1 MEKTDS
7 EKKKEK
13 GILSPL
19 SKWVGTYVKNEKDA
33 EKTQSRTAES
43 GMMGIASFI
52 FAFVLSR
59 AEVFGGTMPFGLSY
73 LAGSE
78 KRVGWVLSGIILS
91 SLYGEKRTIYL
102 VAALLI
108 AIIRLLVS
116 YILEGRRERIFSE
129 PLSLRL
135 AVGAA
140 GGFVS
145 GIYGIFAGGF
155 EKEQLL
161 RAIFM
166 IFAVPLAAYLYSGA
180 TGRDGEGD
188 TRKELGSFAL
198 YLSFIIGLE
207 SFSLLG
213 FSPALVVGSLITLTS
228 ALSGG
233 SVKGGLIGMSGG
245 LCMGAEQAVMLGLIG
260 AITGSVRQYSHITAV
275 GIGCVSGA
283 IFALMTGGSGSL
295 MTAVPAL
302 LWGGAICLPLVR
314 FGGAAKLSILRS
326 RTVMSEEA
334 SSNTMLISKK
344 EEAMTSRLN
353 ALSEAMTSLSSVFY
367 ALSNRLTTPGAW
379 QVRGICEASFKKYCK
394 SCSQNMVC
402 WGREYERTA
411 DVMNKL
417 ANAVVRH
424 GNADSSYV
432 PSHFLD
438 VCPNTVKAL
447 SEVNL
452 THARLLESAAKQ
464 NKTEVF
470 ALDYEAMA
478 KLLSE
483 ASEENSQEYVLD
495 GALTEK
501 ARRTALDMGM
511 GFHSIAVYGKRKK
524 TVIGGGID
532 LENVRLTTEEM
543 RKAFSDACGVEL
555 TTPEFKIEDDYT
567 TMLAGAKRT
576 VGCESARASVKK
588 KGEEVNGDSA
598 VVFENCEDKYYALIS
613 DGMGSGEDAS
623 MTSKTTGIFL
633 SKLLAAGNKKN
644 TVLKMLNN
652 FIRNKNLECFATVDL
667 LEIDMLT
674 GEASFIKS
682 GAAASYVIRKG
693 RLFKIASKSLPIG
706 ITREIASE
714 EVKFKLEKDD
724 LIVMISDGVSQSFE
738 DGAWLLSMLSEEI
751 DADGPLSNIARSILE
766 QAKKKNERS
775 DDMTVVAVRVC

>member
-19 SKWVGTYVKNEKDA
+19 SKWVGTYVKTEKDA

-43 GMMGIASFI
+43 GMMGVATFI

-78 KRVGWVLSGIILS
+78 KRVGWVLSGILLS

-283 IFALMTGGSGSL
+283 IFALMTGGSGTL

-314 FGGAAKLSILRS
+314 FGGAAKLSILGS

-511 GFHSIAVYGKRKK
+511 GFHSIAVYGKRRKK
-524 TVIGGGID
+524 VNLVSTNGTCKKDSD
-532 LENVRLTTEEM
+532 LWGNYPDRPCL
-543 RKAFSDACGVEL
+543 RIEL
-555 TTPEFKIEDDYT
+555 
-567 TMLAGAKRT
+567 
-576 VGCESARASVKK
+576 
-588 KGEEVNGDSA
+588 
-598 VVFENCEDKYYALIS
+598 
-613 DGMGSGEDAS
+613 
-623 MTSKTTGIFL
+623 
-633 SKLLAAGNKKN
+633 
-644 TVLKMLNN
+644 
-652 FIRNKNLECFATVDL
+652 
-667 LEIDMLT
+667 
-674 GEASFIKS
+674 
-682 GAAASYVIRKG
+682 
-693 RLFKIASKSLPIG
+693 
-706 ITREIASE
+706 
-714 EVKFKLEKDD
+714 
-724 LIVMISDGVSQSFE
+724 
-738 DGAWLLSMLSEEI
+738 
-751 DADGPLSNIARSILE
+751 
-766 QAKKKNERS
+766 
-775 DDMTVVAVRVC
+775 